1 MIQKSKLIILF
12 FFLIIISGASG
23 FYIFEENWSIFDSV
37 YMTVITLSTVGFGEV
52 QPLSQDGKIWTMI
65 VIIFG
70 VSGFAMVVSR
80 LSTSIIEIK
89 DYKVKKMLKK
99 INKLR
104 QHYILCGFGRM
115 GAVIAKEL
123 HEKNI
128 PFVIVDINEEKIK
141 IINELGYLYLYAD
154 ATSDNT
160 LKEAGI
166 MHSKGIAITLGT
178 EQDNL
183 FVTMSA
189 KNLNSDCFLLS
200 RCSQKET
207 GRKLKRAG
215 ADKIVNP
222 YIAGGHRMT
231 ELLIAPYLED
241 AVSINTGQSDLD
253 FVLEEIK
260 MDELRHLNGKKIKQT
275 NLREKYSLIIIC
287 VIDEIGNK
295 IVNPNPEYE
304 LSIGHKIIL
313 IGDKNNMLLFFKDAN
328 INVA

>member
-1 MIQKSKLIILF
+1 MIQKSKIILLF

-23 FYIFEENWSIFDSV
+23 FYILEKNWSIFDSI

-52 QPLSQDGKIWTMI
+52 QPLSQGGKIWTMI

-80 LSTSIIEIK
+80 LNTSIIEFK
-89 DYKVKKMLKK
+89 NYKVKKMLKQ

-104 QHYILCGFGRM
+104 HHYILCGFGRM
-115 GAVIAKEL
+115 GAVIAREL

-128 PFVIVDINEEKIK
+128 PFVVVEINEERIKKI
-141 IINELGYLYLYAD
+141 NDLGYLNLHAD
-154 ATSDNT
+154 ATSDTT

-166 MHSKGIAITLGT
+166 MHSKGIAITLDT
-178 EQDNL
+178 DQDNL

-189 KNLNSDCFLLS
+189 KNLNQKCFLLS
-200 RCSQKET
+200 KCIQKET
-207 GRKLKRAG
+207 DEKLQRAG

-222 YIAGGHRMT
+222 YIAGGHRVT

-241 AVSINTGQSDLD
+241 IVSIHTGQSDLD
-253 FVLEEIK
+253 FVLEELIIS
-260 MDELRHLNGKKIKQT
+260 EIPHLNGKKIKHT
-275 NLREKYSLIIIC
+275 NLREKYSLMIIG
-287 VIDEIGNK
+287 VVDKNGNK
-295 IVNPNPEYE
+295 IINPEPEYE
-304 LSIGHKIIL
+304 LSNDHKIIL
-313 IGDKNNMLLFFKDAN
+313 IGDKINMDLFITDAD

>member
-12 FFLIIISGASG
+12 FFLIIISGSSG
-23 FYIFEENWSIFDSV
+23 FYLLEDNWSIFDSV

-52 QPLSQDGKIWTMI
+52 QPLSQDGKIWAMI

-80 LSTSIIEIK
+80 LNTSIIEFK
-89 DYKVKKMLKK
+89 EYKAKKMLEK
-99 INKLR
+99 INKLK

-141 IINELGYLYLYAD
+141 IINELGYLNLHAD

-166 MHSKGIAITLGT
+166 MHSKGIAITLDT
-178 EQDNL
+178 DQDNL

-189 KNLNSDCFLLS
+189 KNLNSKCFLLS
-200 RCSQKET
+200 RCSKQET

-231 ELLIAPYLED
+231 ELLIAPYIED
-241 AVSINTGQSDLD
+241 AVSMNTGQSNLD
-253 FVLEEIK
+253 FVLEEVK
-260 MDELRHLNGKKIKQT
+260 VDELPHLYDKKIKQT
-275 NLREKYSLIIIC
+275 NLREKYSLIIIGI
-287 VIDEIGNK
+287 IDENGNK
-295 IVNPNPEYE
+295 LINPSPEYS
-304 LSIGHKIIL
+304 LSKGHKIIL
-313 IGDKNNMLLFFKDAN
+313 IGDKRKISSFFNDVN

>member
-70 VSGFAMVVSR
+70 VSGFAMIVSR
-80 LSTSIIEIK
+80 LNSSIINFKE
-89 DYKVKKMLKK
+89 YKVKKMLNK
-99 INKLR
+99 IKKLR
-104 QHYILCGFGRM
+104 HHYILCGFGRM
-115 GAVIAKEL
+115 GAVISKEL
-123 HEKNI
+123 YEKNI
-128 PFVIVDINEEKIK
+128 PFVVVDLNEKKIK
-141 IINELGYLYLYAD
+141 KINDLGYLNLHAD
-154 ATSDNT
+154 ATFDTT
-160 LKEAGI
+160 LREAGI
-166 MHSKGIAITLGT
+166 MNSKGIAITLDT
-178 EQDNL
+178 DQDNL

-189 KNLNSDCFLLS
+189 KNLNSDIYILS

-253 FVLEEIK
+253 FVLEELKI
-260 MDELRHLNGKKIKQT
+260 DELPHLNGVKIKQT
-275 NLREKYSLIIIC
+275 NLREKYSLMIIG
-287 VIDEIGNK
+287 VIDKNGNK
-295 IVNPNPEYE
+295 IVNPDPEYA
-304 LSIGHKIIL
+304 LSNGHKIIL
-313 IGDKNNMLLFFKDAN
+313 IGDKINMVTFFGDVN